1 MSNLLN
7 DTEGR
12 NVVLEAQRDLLRR
25 RLSRHLKRNLVVD
38 YEQWS
43 NGGQFDLPT
52 LLGDLNVAWD
62 DELRDLYRLL
72 GHIGG
77 LSGTVADDDIYVD
90 PAAGSDINGTGNV
103 ASPYASLW
111 FLSHLPRIIR
121 HTTNIIILGDIDHDD
136 ILTLCHQFEG
146 DGCLNIIGQGAA
158 VDPYAGVLNGTITAH
173 TAERNTWHWCTLSVN
188 PTNAVYKYFWRPT
201 SGGAADNAAA
211 VCTADDPA
219 GRIWVRFAPT
229 AGIVN
234 GDAYTYALPAHTL
247 RITGASLTAL
257 NGWNA
262 TDESSLLNI
271 SRINF
276 VNLNIDLDP
285 SPDRSRTFVTNGA
298 PMGFWFVRILA
309 PDDSHS
315 AGADIVFRNPINRHN
330 PATAVSTLETQAQS
344 GLNNLFLSAG
354 ETPVSAG
361 LMIVNREAD
370 LRHDWDD
377 AVIALESDS
386 RIYCVD
392 CMARWEII
400 RANVELRS
408 CSARS
413 ILTQNGFAYFN
424 NVGACAEHTG
434 AGSYDFFLQN
444 ARATFF
450 ENLVGIADSAIVLQ
464 SGFIR
469 LVQTGGD
476 TAGAIS
482 WYDYCVDLTGI
493 SKVYMGTAWQGTLP
507 ALNDIIFNDPAAPV
521 AAAFPAVDAVV
532 TDALENSV
540 MRT

>member
-7 DTEGR
+7 DAEGR
-12 NVVLEAQRDLLRR
+12 NVVLTAQRHLLERR
-25 RLSRHLKRNLVVD
+25 IARFFKRNLVID
-38 YEQWS
+38 YEQWT
-43 NGGQFDLPT
+43 NGGQFDLQT
-52 LLGDLNVAWD
+52 LLGDLNENLD
-62 DELRDLYRLL
+62 QELRELFRLL
-72 GHIGG
+72 GHVGG
-77 LSGTVADDDIYVD
+77 LASTLQDEEIIVD
-90 PAAGSDINGTGNV
+90 PLNGSDETGTG
-103 ASPYASLW
+103 AAAAPYASLW
-111 FLSHLPRIIR
+111 FIGNLPRIIS
-121 HTTNIIILGDIDHDD
+121 HQISIILLGDVDYDD

-146 DGCLNIIGQGAA
+146 DGCLNIVGQGAA
-158 VDPYAGVLNGTITAH
+158 VDPYGGVLNGTITAH
-173 TAERNTWHWCTLSVN
+173 TAERNTWHFCTLSVN

-234 GDAYTYALPAHTL
+234 GDAYTYALPPHTL

-262 TDESSLLNI
+262 TDESSLLTI

-285 SPDRSRTFVTNGA
+285 TPDRSRTFVTNGA

-309 PDDSHS
+309 PDDIHS
-315 AGADIVFRNPINRHN
+315 AGADIIFRNPINRHN
-330 PATAVSTLETQAQS
+330 PATSVSDLETQAQS

-361 LMIVNREAD
+361 LMVVNREAD

-413 ILTQNGFAYFN
+413 IYTQNGFAYFN
-424 NVGACAEHTG
+424 NVGAVAEFTG
-434 AGSYDFFLQN
+434 AATFCFSLQN

-450 ENLVGIADSAIVLQ
+450 ENLVGLSDNAIVLQ

-476 TAGAIS
+476 TAGSIS
-482 WYDYCVDLTGI
+482 GYDYCVDLTGI
-493 SKVYMGTAWQGTLP
+493 SKVYMATAWAGTLP
-507 ALNDIIFNDPAAPV
+507 TLNDIIFNDPAAPV
-521 AAAFPAVDAVV
+521 AAAFPGIDAVV